1 VTTTIF
7 DLIRS
12 GEVEELGRL
21 LADQPDQAR
30 ARDQDGLS
38 AVLHARYRG
47 RTEMVDALLAT
58 GVELDVFEAAALGAD
73 QRLAEIV
80 RADPAVVGSWSPD
93 GFTPLHLAAF
103 FGHTDA
109 VRSLLA
115 AGAEGDVASRNA
127 MAVTPLHSAAAGGHA
142 AIVEL
147 LLTAGADATARQ
159 SGGWTAL
166 HSAAANG
173 DTAAAA
179 ALLRHGA
186 VRDAVSDDGRTPR
199 QLAADSGHA
208 EVVAQ
213 LSS

>member
-1 VTTTIF
+1 MTTIF

-12 GEVEELGRL
+12 GELEELGRL
-21 LADQPDQAR
+21 LADRPDQAR
-30 ARDQDGLS
+30 ARDENGLS
-38 AVLHARYRG
+38 AVLHARYHG
-47 RTEMVDALLAT
+47 RTEMVHALLAT
-58 GVELDVFEAAALGAD
+58 GVELDVFEAAALGAGE
-73 QRLAEIV
+73 RLAALV
-80 RADPAVVGSWSPD
+80 RADPALVHAWSPD

-103 FGHTDA
+103 FGRADA
-109 VRSLLA
+109 VQVLLA
-115 AGAEGDVASRNA
+115 VGADADVASRNA

-147 LLTAGADATARQ
+147 LLAAGAAATARQ

-173 DTAAAA
+173 DRAAIV

-186 VRDAVSDDGRTPR
+186 VPDAVSDDGRTPR
-199 QLAADSGHA
+199 QLAVESGHA

-213 LSS
+213 LPS